1 MKIHIAGQVL
11 LLLALAAPA
20 GFAADNDWTVDS
32 EHSHVKISFKS
43 LSLKFRTIPC
53 EFKKITGTAQYDG
66 KDLSHASIK
75 TRIDPSSLTSSQ
87 PKLGEKLMGVNFLDV
102 GQYPQL
108 EFTSIKF
115 EPDEHG
121 GFTVQGKLKMHGI
134 EQKVSFEG
142 TPLRTLSFNELGERS
157 RISASAFGKV
167 NRADFAIY
175 GGKLDKSGLK
185 LSNTVEVELTLEL
198 TRS

>member
-1 MKIHIAGQVL
+1 MKIHIAAQIL

-20 GFAADNDWTVDS
+20 AFAAGDDWTIDS
-32 EHSHVKISFKS
+32 EHSHVKFTFK
-43 LSLKFRTIPC
+43 SLKFRTVPC
-53 EFKKITGTAQYDG
+53 EFKKITGTAHYDG

-75 TRIDPSSLTSSQ
+75 TRIDPSSLTSGQ
-87 PKLGEKLMGVNFLDV
+87 PKLDEKLMGVNFLDV
-102 GQYPQL
+102 SQYPEL

-121 GFTVQGKLKMHGI
+121 GFTVQGQLKMHGI

-142 TPLRTLSFNELGERS
+142 TPLRTLSFNEIGDRS
-157 RISASAFGKV
+157 RISASAFGEV
-167 NRADFAIY
+167 NREDFAMY
-175 GGKLDKSGLK
+175 GGKLDKGGLK
-185 LSNTVEVELTLEL
+185 LSNTVQVELSVEL